1 MFFGPRNTR
10 NMGTLQLSE
19 TGLNLQTKHA
29 SCLLHR
35 PFVFKLHPWVP
46 QHGVICCLI
55 HWWFSGG
62 SWWFMVVHG
71 GSWWFGAI
79 LRPQALHGEPHWRTD
94 LGLSWPIQSKGV
106 TRLLGWRPRWEGQ
119 DPKEWR
125 QHQVLYT
132 SLHCISIIYIIYIY
146 ILLIHVYNTY
156 HIYLWNGNPPLGLK
170 QFPSHRTWGQK
181 SQNIWKNHASHA
193 FIMHSLCIHYAFIMH
208 SLCIHYALVMHSLCI
223 HYAFMIFMIFMIFMY
238 YEDCDVSISYE
249 HDLGISR

>member
-62 SWWFMVVHG
+62 SWWFMVVRG
-71 GSWWFGAI
+71 NPEATGPSWWASLENRPWSI
-79 LRPQALHGEPHWRTD
+79 LT
-94 LGLSWPIQSKGV
+94 
-106 TRLLGWRPRWEGQ
+106 
-119 DPKEWR
+119 DPKQRGYSVTWMK
-125 QHQVLYT
+125 T
-132 SLHCISIIYIIYIY
+132 SLGRARSQRMETAPGSLHIFTLYINNIHIIYIYIY

-156 HIYLWNGNPPLGLK
+156 HIYLWIGNPPLGLK

-193 FIMHSLCIHYAFIMH
+193 FIMRSLCIHYAFIMHSYAFIMHSLCIHYAFIMH
-208 SLCIHYALVMHSLCI
+208 SWYSCIMRIVMCR
-223 HYAFMIFMIFMIFMY
+223 FPMNMI
-238 YEDCDVSISYE
+238 
-249 HDLGISR
+249 